1 MEDIIID
8 TDYSACWYCDNIL
21 DHPEQVGLLYL
32 GFPRCFV
39 LIPNS
44 LDFYFATYEDF
55 KRGIS
60 QINWLDPSD
69 KGTEDEQ
76 EAVLI
81 KLWNY
86 SILQEAEEERLS
98 ELRGDFDDE

>member
-1 MEDIIID
+1 MKDIIID
-8 TDYSACWYCDNIL
+8 PDYSSCWYCDNIL

-32 GFPRCFV
+32 GFPICFV

-60 QINWLDPSD
+60 QINLAP
-69 KGTEDEQ
+69 
-76 EAVLI
+76 LF
-81 KLWNY
+81 Y
-86 SILQEAEEERLS
+86 
-98 ELRGDFDDE
+98 